1 MPTRWRSGDDARCA
15 ARAEVCETG
24 PPRKAC
30 RANPSRRAAPRA
42 RRRAHETR
50 RRKTWVGEPSNNHT
64 ETKKKTPVWLVVGR
78 GDRSTRARPVDR
90 VRSPRRHRDG
100 RRSRDDRA
108 GLTRSLRRARSP
120 SRALRCDGRATRV
133 SRHGARGA
141 PGQGGDDARFHTLA
155 TAHDAALA
163 ELAATLRAPERYD
176 WRDGRAA
183 FDGGAPTVGG
193 AAFDA
198 RRADAPGE
206 TSGRATPST
215 SPSTSPTPSTRAHA
229 TSRPHVDTSPP
240 AVPTLEARA
249 RLRPP
254 ARARSAPPS
263 RRAIVSLAVNARGFV
278 AAAALDGGV
287 VVWHVPSGRLVDAFR
302 FDDASEREANRQKK
316 PRDAPRASDVWWI
329 GGGGDDDENVD
340 GDDALLAAAEDGTL
354 ALRRLEPEE
363 PRLEPEEPRLEPGPI
378 SSARPLFH
386 LVGHVA
392 RVTAACWTSTDG
404 GETTTLCTASLD
416 ATARTWRLERGDAS
430 PTSDPS
436 DPSISATP
444 VATPVATLRG
454 HEAGLTCACVSARR
468 SRRDARGEFRLW
480 RLPNGDPTTTV
491 RWGSDG
497 DAILRCAFLPRGRK
511 PSPRR
516 STATANPFVS
526 PPRTTLARTTAV
538 AFSCGVSATATIPS
552 REFAATKP
560 RFREAVEP
568 SPEESSTRA
577 PPARRRTKREHAAR
591 DDASSEGN
599 DSDSSDD
606 SDSSEDTDVLLA
618 CGSTGWVTGC
628 DAASARTLY
637 SFEEK
642 CDRTVAGGFERT
654 TGGVRRCALSPD
666 GGAFATLRAD
676 GGVCVRRTSD
686 GELVAKGKFRRGENP
701 SAVGVGGDAGGGRSH
716 GARAGDISSA
726 GGMTGTR
733 SCGRCLERKRRGGD
747 GEGRDAAGRSPRGL
761 GVPLRGSAADGG
773 VSAADI
779 FRADCLA
786 EC

>member
-1 MPTRWRSGDDARCA
+1 MKKNAR
-15 ARAEVCETG
+15 
-24 PPRKAC
+24 
-30 RANPSRRAAPRA
+30 
-42 RRRAHETR
+42 
-50 RRKTWVGEPSNNHT
+50 
-64 ETKKKTPVWLVVGR
+64 VVGCR
-78 GDRSTRARPVDR
+78 KRRPQHTRARARSIECVLPGVIATVD
-90 VRSPRRHRDG
+90 VRAMTAPGSPDPFAALG
-100 RRSRDDRA
+100 
-108 GLTRSLRRARSP
+108 LRRG
-120 SRALRCDGRATRV
+120 RCDATDVRRAFRAM
-133 SRHGARGA
+133 AREA
-141 PGQGGDDARFHTLA
+141 HPDKGGDDARFHTLA

-215 SPSTSPTPSTRAHA
+215 SPSTSPTPSTRAPA
-229 TSRPHVDTSPP
+229 TSLPHVDTSPP

-287 VVWHVPSGRLVDAFR
+287 VVWHVPSGRLVDEFR
-302 FDDASEREANRQKK
+302 FDDASEREANRQK

-363 PRLEPEEPRLEPGPI
+363 PGLEPRLEPGPI
-378 SSARPLFH
+378 SSARPLSL

-436 DPSISATP
+436 DPSISGSSS
-444 VATPVATLRG
+444 ATPVATLRG
-454 HEAGLTCACVSARR
+454 HEAGLTCACVSGATLATC
-468 SRRDARGEFRLW
+468 DARGEFRLW

-491 RWGSDG
+491 RWGLDG

-511 PSPRR
+511 TFPEALDRDRDPLRL
-516 STATANPFVS
+516 ATAHYSREDDRGRVLVWRIGDGDDPV
-526 PPRTTLARTTAV
+526 ARVRGYEAEIP
-538 AFSCGVSATATIPS
+538 GGGRTIPG
-552 REFAATKP
+552 RIVDARVAL
-560 RFREAVEP
+560 
-568 SPEESSTRA
+568 
-577 PPARRRTKREHAAR
+577 ARRRTKREHAAR

-599 DSDSSDD
+599 GSDSSDD

-618 CGSTGWVTGC
+618 CGSMGWVTGC

-654 TGGVRRCALSPD
+654 TGGARRCVLSPD

-701 SAVGVGGDAGGGRSH
+701 GAVGVGGDAGGWSI
-716 GARAGDISSA
+716 AWSA
-726 GGMTGTR
+726 CGGYLIG
-733 SCGRCLERKRRGGD
+733 GGD
-747 GEGRDAAGRSPRGL
+747 DGNAIVWTVPREE
-761 GVPLRGSAADGG
+761 
-773 VSAADI
+773 
-779 FRADCLA
+779 A
-786 EC
+786 ERR